1 MLSCRDIAPWLN
13 THSPTACGGKVVA
26 PATKG
31 GMHFQR
37 PQGGCPVFAAK
48 GGIYTGA
55 PKGAHLAS
63 AAILYTSRGRSPQP
77 VREASAGPGQ
87 NPWRPGPKARRRH
100 QPSRRSRVNLREYW
114 KAPPRSQSRS
124 RPRRKAPEPTKKSC
138 EKCASF
144 PHSLFLFPYSFCS
157 SASGAGASSSGVPS
171 SSVSSAGSA
180 VSAAS
185 PVSSGS
191 SASTAGVSSFFSS
204 TGG

>member
-1 MLSCRDIAPWLN
+1 MLSCIDIAPWLN

-100 QPSRRSRVNLREYW
+100 QPSPAKAGVNLREYW
-114 KAPPRSQSRS
+114 KAPPRSRSRS
-124 RPRRKAPEPTKKSC
+124 RPRHRRLNPQAPSGLVHIKNLPRRAGFYFIPEYP
-138 EKCASF
+138 AVRQ
-144 PHSLFLFPYSFCS
+144 HLFCRSEYLCH
-157 SASGAGASSSGVPS
+157 
-171 SSVSSAGSA
+171 
-180 VSAAS
+180 
-185 PVSSGS
+185 
-191 SASTAGVSSFFSS
+191 
-204 TGG
+204 

>member
-1 MLSCRDIAPWLN
+1 MLSCIDIAPWLN

-63 AAILYTSRGRSPQP
+63 AAILYTFRGRSPQP

-100 QPSRRSRVNLREYW
+100 QPSPAKAGVNLREYSFPPILHENPW
-114 KAPPRSQSRS
+114 FGAKRMTHRTRAPQAS
-124 RPRRKAPEPTKKSC
+124 EPSFRNSARHLTASGQRLLSHFPNFSSK
-138 EKCASF
+138 ASF
-144 PHSLFLFPYSFCS
+144 
-157 SASGAGASSSGVPS
+157 SASSLVFPSFMKRRISFSIAS
-171 SSVSSAGSA
+171 
-180 VSAAS
+180 
-185 PVSSGS
+185 
-191 SASTAGVSSFFSS
+191 
-204 TGG
+204 